1 MRPPQRRR
9 QAGFTI
15 IELIISVGIVTV
27 LGSIALAQV
36 RDYTRRAKISELVMA
51 VTKCKNTVA
60 ESYLTLEQIP
70 GAGTWGC
77 ESATPVSPYS
87 GAVQTSSDGAIR
99 IGINNL
105 DRLVNGQYVY
115 MVPVRS
121 DGTTP
126 MSTTNDL
133 GRPVRQWACGSDWQ
147 PVRNS
152 LPSNC
157 RADTTAIA
165 AASDFN

>member
-1 MRPPQRRR
+1 MRSPPRRR
-9 QAGFTI
+9 QAGFTL
-15 IELIISVGIVTV
+15 IELIVSVAIVGV
-27 LGSIALAQV
+27 LGSVAIAQM

-60 ESYLTLEQIP
+60 ESYLTLERVP
-70 GAGTWGC
+70 DAGTWGC
-77 ESATPVSPYS
+77 ESTTPVSPYS

-99 IGINNL
+99 ISIKNL
-105 DRLVNGQYVY
+105 DRLVNDQYVY
-115 MVPVRS
+115 MVPVRG

-126 MSTTNDL
+126 MTTVNDL

-152 LPSNC
+152 LPANC
-157 RADTTAIA
+157 RTDTTAIA
-165 AASDFN
+165 AGSDFN